1 MLLNKSKQK
10 YHYYHY
16 NFYFIFNILI
26 YNLTFKVN
34 VFLQTSIANM
44 ELFFKSDLNLHF
56 YQKSRNEIVPPEGAA
71 LSNRMCASLSVCL
84 WGCVP
89 SVSQAAAPSLVG
101 QRRVS
106 ILRLP
111 SWRSWGSARR
121 ALQVYL
127 TLCSCLAP
135 IWVTL
140 TGYQGVHGVVRLTSA
155 HTSKLHALYSW
166 IH

>member
-1 MLLNKSKQK
+1 MFKHKNLGQIVQPCKQAKHGGFFNTHFKAKLKFLWEKSQIDFTSKSSP
-10 YHYYHY
+10 Y
-16 NFYFIFNILI
+16 LI
-26 YNLTFKVN
+26 RV
-34 VFLQTSIANM
+34 
-44 ELFFKSDLNLHF
+44 
-56 YQKSRNEIVPPEGAA
+56 
-71 LSNRMCASLSVCL
+71 MCIYEYMCL
-84 WGCVP
+84 RLCVCVP
-89 SVSQAAAPSLVG
+89 SVSQTAAPSVVG

-111 SWRSWGSARR
+111 SCRSWGSARR

-155 HTSKLHALYSW
+155 HASKLHALYSW
-166 IH
+166 MQ